1 VTARLLLVNERV
13 FALSDARVNATSD
26 PTETARHGEHLY
38 VMKPTMKSAPKS
50 AGMGTW
56 SDEEYAHPGLQAL
69 YLRLKSFQRFTESW
83 ALFERAAARGVFDP
97 WLQSAGGGGG
107 SGEGENGGNGGGGS
121 SGGRALLRVASLGGG
136 PGYELLA
143 LAWYLEQLAG
153 ERGVAPP
160 RLDLVSLDLQPSWE
174 PYLLALPEPAEAE
187 AGGGGTTYRFAQW
200 DIKAGVDARDAA
212 GGPLDLCLVS
222 NVLVYC
228 SDEPSAAVLAA
239 LLESGVKAIL
249 LNERGGEQ
257 KMVGMVERHGVV
269 VAKLLDQ
276 DSAAGRDDRQ
286 LVFAPAGTSLP
297 SPSGALAHVF
307 PNVPYEE
314 SKQR

>member
-1 VTARLLLVNERV
+1 
-13 FALSDARVNATSD
+13 
-26 PTETARHGEHLY
+26 
-38 VMKPTMKSAPKS
+38 
-50 AGMGTW
+50 
-56 SDEEYAHPGLQAL
+56 
-69 YLRLKSFQRFTESW
+69 
-83 ALFERAAARGVFDP
+83 
-97 WLQSAGGGGG
+97 
-107 SGEGENGGNGGGGS
+107 
-121 SGGRALLRVASLGGG
+121 VASLGGG

>member
-1 VTARLLLVNERV
+1 
-13 FALSDARVNATSD
+13 
-26 PTETARHGEHLY
+26 
-38 VMKPTMKSAPKS
+38 
-50 AGMGTW
+50 
-56 SDEEYAHPGLQAL
+56 
-69 YLRLKSFQRFTESW
+69 
-83 ALFERAAARGVFDP
+83 
-97 WLQSAGGGGG
+97 
-107 SGEGENGGNGGGGS
+107 
-121 SGGRALLRVASLGGG
+121 
-136 PGYELLA
+136 
-143 LAWYLEQLAG
+143 
-153 ERGVAPP
+153 
-160 RLDLVSLDLQPSWE
+160 LVSLDLQPSWE